1 MHPRNPIAA
10 KVRKKRFGRQ
20 DEQHCHP
27 DEQSEFGSS
36 SQSTA
41 TFGGWEESL
50 YQWLS
55 DESRIRAEQNTS
67 PD

>member
-1 MHPRNPIAA
+1 MHPRNPVAA
-10 KVRKKRFGRQ
+10 KVRKNRFGRQ
-20 DEQHCHP
+20 DEQHCSP

-36 SQSTA
+36 SQSVA
-41 TFGGWEESL
+41 ALGGWEESL

-55 DESRIRAEQNTS
+55 DESRIRADKNTS

>member
-20 DEQHCHP
+20 DEQYCHP

-36 SQSTA
+36 SQTA
-41 TFGGWEESL
+41 AALGGWEESL

-55 DESRIRAEQNTS
+55 DESRIRADKNTS